1 LSKGRG
7 IHVVV
12 PIGLIDWDAT
22 KRFGARMAAAMTA
35 DSSRRYLAKMT
46 GSLREG
52 KIFIDYFRN
61 SREAT
66 SVAAYSTRPR
76 ACAPISNE
84 AISSFLT
91 KSQSHHVAG
100 TQGTNGCETSVFLD
114 GPRGGKPTRSDCFI
128 SAAER

>member
-1 LSKGRG
+1 
-7 IHVVV
+7 
-12 PIGLIDWDAT
+12 
-22 KRFGARMAAAMTA
+22 MAAAMTA

-52 KIFIDYFRN
+52 KIFIDHFRN

-76 ACAPISNE
+76 ACAPIFNE

-91 KSQSHHVAG
+91 KSQSHHAAG

-114 GPRGGKPTRSDCFI
+114 GPKGRNRGPIALFPQPNDDINLALWIRLRRSKVGI
-128 SAAER
+128 